1 MNHVLFA
8 DAGFFRPQAKRA
20 LRRTALPVAAVVFFA
35 ISLLFMTFVHLGTMI
50 AGYSVADLER
60 QQDQMLRELQAMKL
74 EEAVLKRP
82 ERIRKIA
89 QQKLDLIPASKA
101 PVIRL
106 P

>member
-8 DAGFFRPQAKRA
+8 DAGFFRPQARRTI
-20 LRRTALPVAAVVFFA
+20 RRTALPVAAVIFFVV
-35 ISLLFMTFVHLGTMI
+35 SLLFMTFVHVGTVI
-50 AGYSVADLER
+50 TGYSVADLEQR
-60 QQDQMLRELQAMKL
+60 QDQMLRELQAMKL

-89 QQKLDLIPASKA
+89 QEKLDLIPASKA
-101 PVIRL
+101 PVMRV